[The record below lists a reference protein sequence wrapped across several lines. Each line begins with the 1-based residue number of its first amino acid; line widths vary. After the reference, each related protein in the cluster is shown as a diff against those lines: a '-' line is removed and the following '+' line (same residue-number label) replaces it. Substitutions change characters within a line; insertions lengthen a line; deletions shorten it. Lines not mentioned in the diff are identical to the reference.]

1 MAATTS
7 NPSAPGVTAV
17 ARRGRSRKFARP
29 LWRFARNQPL
39 GMLGLTLVL
48 MTLFVAAFGHWL
60 TTHNPNAL
68 SADILVGPSADHWF
82 GTDQNG
88 RDYYSRVISGARITI
103 ALSVIAV
110 TIGFGVG
117 TALGMIS
124 AYYRGAFD
132 LIFQRFIDAFL
143 AVPGIILALFLVAV
157 LGRDTINLILILSIL
172 IIPGV
177 VRFARGTSLQ
187 LLSSPYI
194 EAAEVLGAGTS
205 RILVRHL
212 LPNLLPSVAV
222 VVTTSIGGLLLVA
235 AGLSFL
241 GLGVQP
247 PTAEW
252 GRMLSESR
260 QFALS
265 YPHLAIFPGVGLS
278 LAVLGVNLLGDALRD
293 IWDPRLRTL

>member
-1 MAATTS
+1 MAATTANS
-7 NPSAPGVTAV
+7 TPVSV
-17 ARRGRSRKFARP
+17 ARRRVGTRALQP
-29 LWRFARNQPL
+29 LWRFARQQPL
-39 GMLGLTLVL
+39 GMVGLVLVVLTLV
-48 MTLFVAAFGHWL
+48 VAAFGQWL
-60 TTHNPNAL
+60 ATHNPDSL

-82 GTDQNG
+82 GTDANG
-88 RDYYSRVISGARITI
+88 RDYYSRVVSGARITV
-103 ALSVIAV
+103 ALSVVAV
-110 TIGFGVG
+110 TVGFGTG

-132 LIFQRFIDAFL
+132 LIFQRLIDAFL

-157 LGRDTINLILILSIL
+157 LGRDTINLILILSVL

-177 VRFARGTSLQ
+177 IRFARGTSLQ

-194 EAAEVLGAGTS
+194 EAAEVLGAGTP
-205 RILVRHL
+205 RILFRHL

-222 VVTTSIGGLLLVA
+222 VVTTSVGGLLLVA

-260 QFALS
+260 QYALS

-293 IWDPRLRTL
+293 VWDPRLRTL